1 MNASSVQLMILD
13 DRQSDAIF
21 ARFANTFKNALE
33 GNLAEFNPKKD
44 FKKYI
49 PGGYKMLLCD
59 NQRLTC
65 LKARRIAS
73 KKAKRRT

>member
-1 MNASSVQLMILD
+1 MIHD

-33 GNLAEFNPKKD
+33 GNLTEFNPKKD

-65 LKARRIAS
+65 LKS
-73 KKAKRRT
+73 KKDRQQKSKAENISDTSKS